1 MSKLLTTLI
10 AAVFAVT
17 TTGAFA
23 QAPAATDPPK
33 ATPATP
39 AVPKGDAA

>member
-23 QAPAATDPPK
+23 QGKDAQGQCAQGNP
-33 ATPATP
+33 
-39 AVPKGDAA
+39 GDAGSPCQG